1 MGITGKEGEVKV
13 EGGREGGREER
24 GIERWK
30 ERGKKNELS
39 CYLDQL

>member
-13 EGGREGGREER
+13 EGGRERGREGRRKE
-24 GIERWK
+24 WK
-30 ERGKKNELS
+30 ERGRKNELS